1 MNEIDIYDV
10 IRNPVITEQATLI
23 SENGQVIFD
32 VSKTATKAQIKEA
45 IETLFKVNFELK
57 NKFLNILMTKS
68 FNNGL
73 TKIANAFEKRAEELF
88 KSS

>member
-10 IRNPVITEQATLI
+10 IRNPVITEKATLI

-45 IETLFKVNFELK
+45 IETLFKVK
-57 NKFLNILMTKS
+57 VKS
-68 FNNGL
+68 
-73 TKIANAFEKRAEELF
+73 K
-88 KSS
+88 